1 MTKEVSWLKTVWRVG
16 TLLMAGVVASV
27 VIATPM
33 MATGQGKGN
42 GDGKARSQEAETSRG
57 GYDAGRFAEQ
67 ADELGLTPDEAAAL
81 QKRVDDAIAKNGGMQ
96 ISLNQVLSSDG
107 STTTTIPLGG
117 ENRNRGA
124 ADDLELF
131 QPPAQTG
138 STSSDR
144 HAGSPEPQGY
154 IHEEDL
160 GGRIIG
166 SIVSTRFEG
175 GWVLFVWNFTVE
187 DIERDGY
194 CVYGKVTYDK
204 PFAPDVSSEMNDRA
218 CGNGKNP
225 VDWDGSWIDLA
236 LRGAKVSICQ
246 DIPRSRDRC
255 EQVHYEPA

>member
-1 MTKEVSWLKTVWRVG
+1 MNKPNTIRRL
-16 TLLMAGVVASV
+16 AVVAS
-27 VIATPM
+27 IALATPM
-33 MATGQGKGN
+33 IVS
-42 GDGKARSQEAETSRG
+42 SQDQQAGSETRPTSRG

-67 ADELGLTPDEAAAL
+67 ADELGLPPDEAAAL
-81 QKRVDDAIAKNGGMQ
+81 QKRVDDALAKNGGMQ

-124 ADDLELF
+124 VDDLELL
-131 QPPAQTG
+131 QPPAQAG
-138 STSSDR
+138 SNSSAR

-166 SIVSTRFEG
+166 SIASTRFDG

-204 PFAPDVSSEMNDRA
+204 PFAPDLSSEMNDRA
-218 CGNGKNP
+218 CGNGTNP

-246 DIPRSRDRC
+246 DIPRSGDRC